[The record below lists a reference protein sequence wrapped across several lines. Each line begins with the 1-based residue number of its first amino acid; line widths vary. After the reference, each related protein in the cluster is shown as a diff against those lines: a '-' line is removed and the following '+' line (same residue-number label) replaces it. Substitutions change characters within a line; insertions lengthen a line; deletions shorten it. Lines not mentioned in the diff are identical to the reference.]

1 MANPPLPQDASPVE
15 ILQQTIRKTYNQRV
29 KDWFQDV
36 DIVDELDL
44 NLPRHAAYAACRHL
58 DEDSM
63 IQTVARQLLFT
74 ELRDRLT
81 NGDIGETTKSGTV
94 IRRGHPQIFL
104 FFKEDLADVEPGYE
118 PVKGNIGFRLMNEN
132 IGVSKAQLTTYATR
146 IKARF
151 NGAVEQIWRKGKVMA
166 CYADWEKGYQ
176 LQLLCRD
183 KTDAKGLI
191 EKILDIQNHS
201 PDWENL
207 TINENDAPSTA
218 YPTLPPTDLILGET
232 RRLPRRRPIA
242 DVRFQWAIARIGSA
256 GVSQVLV
263 DRSGRFSDTLVDW

>member
-1 MANPPLPQDASPVE
+1 MANPPLPESASPVE
-15 ILQQTIRKTYNQRV
+15 VLQQVIRKTYNQRV

-36 DIVDELDL
+36 DIMDELDL

-58 DEDSM
+58 DEDSL

-81 NGDIGETTKSGTV
+81 TGEIWESTKSATV

-104 FFKEDLADVEPGYE
+104 FFQEDLADVEPGYR
-118 PVKGNIGFRLMNEN
+118 PVEGKISFRLMSEDLS
-132 IGVSKAQLTTYATR
+132 VSKAQLTTYATR
-146 IKARF
+146 IKSEF
-151 NGAVEQIWRKGKVMA
+151 NGAVEQVWRKGKVMA
-166 CYADWEKGYQ
+166 CYADWDKGYQ

-183 KTDAKGLI
+183 KAEAKGLI

-207 TINENDAPSTA
+207 TVNENDAPSTA

-242 DVRFQWAIARIGSA
+242 DVRFQWALCRLGNT
-256 GVSQVLV
+256 GVSQPLV
-263 DRSGRFSDTLVDW
+263 DRSGRFSDVLVEW